1 MFSIGR
7 KVNSS
12 ISGEQLEGRWPGL
25 GALLSSHKASMTSP
39 LVKPQGQPLGTT
51 ALTGSR
57 GGGFL
62 STLVKLRHVTLG
74 SDPCFL
80 AKCPCKI
87 LFPPGF
93 VSRYLSWYLLSCPSQ
108 EGAGGLVAFERVV
121 SLPTSEGLASK
132 AHRTG
137 GTGSWA

>member
-1 MFSIGR
+1 
-7 KVNSS
+7 
-12 ISGEQLEGRWPGL
+12 
-25 GALLSSHKASMTSP
+25 MTSP

-51 ALTGSR
+51 AWTWSR

-74 SDPCFL
+74 SEVLVGARGGPCFL
-80 AKCPCKI
+80 AKCPCK
-87 LFPPGF
+87 LPCPPGF

-108 EGAGGLVAFERVV
+108 EGAVGLVAFERVV
-121 SLPTSEGLASK
+121 SLLTSEGLASK

-137 GTGSWA
+137 GTGGWA